1 MAKTTRK
8 AAGAHDWQCGDDGT
22 PLFAGTFSAMKAG
35 AGYVVVTTNTAILA
49 ANLDRRYAEIFN
61 NSGYPIYLALGVAAT
76 GAGGVTVPTGSS
88 YVIGP
93 GNLFTGAVN
102 GYSAD
107 GVPVTFVEA

>member
-8 AAGAHDWQCGDDGT
+8 ANQCLDWQCGDDGT
-22 PLFAGTFSAMKAG
+22 PLFAGTFSTVKNG
-35 AGYVVVTTNTAILA
+35 AGYVVVTTNTPILA
-49 ANLDRRYAEIFN
+49 ANPDRRYAEIFN
-61 NSGYPIYLALGVAAT
+61 NSGYTIYLALGADAV